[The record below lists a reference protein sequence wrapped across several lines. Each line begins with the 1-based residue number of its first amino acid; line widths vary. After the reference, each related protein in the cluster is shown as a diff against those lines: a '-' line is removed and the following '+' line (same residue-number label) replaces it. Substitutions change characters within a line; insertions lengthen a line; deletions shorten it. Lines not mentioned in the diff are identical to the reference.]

1 MKNSNKTFTQK
12 LLTVLALALFL
23 GAHGYANDKENGNIN
38 NENVKSGTGY
48 AATVNNIPVSHKYGN
63 QSTSKTV
70 ILPVEVKNIWND
82 MPSYDRYGNEITAKA
97 RFNMQQNA
105 LLNNESKNNAVKN
118 NSASGIIV
126 KEIK

>member
-12 LLTVLALALFL
+12 LLMVLTLALFL
-23 GAHGYANDKENGNIN
+23 GAHGYANDKGNENANS
-38 NENVKSGTGY
+38 ENVKSGTGY
-48 AATVNNIPVSHKYGN
+48 AATVNNLPVSHSYGK

-97 RFNMQQNA
+97 RFNMRQNA
-105 LLNNESKNNAVKN
+105 MLNNSVKN
-118 NSASGIIV
+118 NSAAAIIV

>member
-1 MKNSNKTFTQK
+1 MKNTNKTFTQK
-12 LLTVLALALFL
+12 LFMILTLALFL